1 MHKEWS
7 FPLVF
12 HQRHHIPNMRGHSG
26 ICGLPLADGKH
37 LVRHH
42 APTAFPLRRATS
54 QAKGWTERPVRMS
67 DRLIEHPSERVGC
80 RTHSS
85 VERASTHQSGWAAG
99 HTAAWSVRRSCFDN
113 ASMHDP
119 TIPRSLRPPHAP
131 HSPHGPRMLPSTA
144 RVALAGEQRRPCVIS
159 RAGDGRLILEPE
171 RELMGH
177 AIASR
182 VVGTGA
188 SELAAKLVRVDQEVD
203 LPNLAPAFRAANR
216 GLVRAE

>member
-1 MHKEWS
+1 MTQCTCCGPPALTKMTASRARASADISLGAPARRSCHAPSHGTEALDTTMHKEWS

-85 VERASTHQSGWAAG
+85 VECASTHQSGWAAG
-99 HTAAWSVRRSCFDN
+99 HTAAWSVRAPIRAGGLQDTQQRGACVAH
-113 ASMHDP
+113 ASIMLRC
-119 TIPRSLRPPHAP
+119 TTPRS
-131 HSPHGPRMLPSTA
+131 HGPCDPHTPHTVPTVPACCPQLP
-144 RVALAGEQRRPCVIS
+144 E
-159 RAGDGRLILEPE
+159 
-171 RELMGH
+171 
-177 AIASR
+177 
-182 VVGTGA
+182 
-188 SELAAKLVRVDQEVD
+188 
-203 LPNLAPAFRAANR
+203 
-216 GLVRAE
+216 